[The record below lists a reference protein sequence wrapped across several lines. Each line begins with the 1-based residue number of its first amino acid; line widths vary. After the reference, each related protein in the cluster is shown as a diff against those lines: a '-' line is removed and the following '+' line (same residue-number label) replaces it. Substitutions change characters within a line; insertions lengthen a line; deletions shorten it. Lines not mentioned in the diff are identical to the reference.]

1 MAANRFR
8 LVTHPASEA
17 RVLAERDAAARD
29 FIDCVITRK
38 RARWHKVPM
47 IEFERLCAAY
57 GVTPPPREAS

>member
-1 MAANRFR
+1 MATTDTDR
-8 LVTHPASEA
+8 LRELVDQLQTIA
-17 RVLAERDAAARD
+17 RRDAAARD

-57 GVTPPPREAS
+57 GVTPPPREAL